1 MKRGLFWLLA
11 AVCLVAA
18 PVTADARGE
27 LDTLYARIL
36 REPGNTELNLHF
48 ARLAEEQGNLRWALM
63 AYERVVLNDP
73 SNWEGKIGLMR
84 VRRAIQPNYTLVTI
98 ELGTGYE
105 SNPLYYLP
113 DGKSAWLGTGLIG
126 LYDERKIGNQMWRTT
141 GSIYGQVNSRYGDLS
156 YAHAGGETGPVID
169 LVPGLALTPALGGA
183 VSYFDDRF
191 YYAEGSASATF
202 DGIVDGIYRSLR
214 FRAAY
219 RDYDSFFPSQHGWYY
234 DIRGRV
240 AIPKLFGEGTTLV
253 LSPWVLWSDISG
265 SVSNALVTEVQPG
278 AYTEWGGRVEFY
290 KKLAAWVTVGAS
302 FQASWR
308 DYRNDFVLGTGD
320 KREDTLLIPGA
331 MVLFPGFFWKEWDLR
346 FDYRYLHNHS
356 NDPTKAYDD
365 HIVTAAVTKRFDPFG
380 PAPAPGR

>member
-1 MKRGLFWLLA
+1 M
-11 AVCLVAA
+11 LVVAGSG
-18 PVTADARGE
+18 TLRADE
-27 LDTLYARIL
+27 LDALYQRIL
-36 REPGNTELNLHF
+36 REPANTELNLRF
-48 ARLAEEQGNLRWALM
+48 AQLAAEQGKPRWALM

-253 LSPWVLWSDISG
+253 LSP
-265 SVSNALVTEVQPG
+265 P
-278 AYTEWGGRVEFY
+278 
-290 KKLAAWVTVGAS
+290 
-302 FQASWR
+302 
-308 DYRNDFVLGTGD
+308 
-320 KREDTLLIPGA
+320 
-331 MVLFPGFFWKEWDLR
+331 
-346 FDYRYLHNHS
+346 
-356 NDPTKAYDD
+356 
-365 HIVTAAVTKRFDPFG
+365 
-380 PAPAPGR
+380 